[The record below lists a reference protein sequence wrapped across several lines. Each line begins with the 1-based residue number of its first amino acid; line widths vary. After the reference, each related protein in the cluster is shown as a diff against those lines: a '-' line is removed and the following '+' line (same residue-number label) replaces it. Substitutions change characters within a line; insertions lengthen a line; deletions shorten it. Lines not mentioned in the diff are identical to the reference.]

1 MKQQIKN
8 KPILDSFIPALNTL
22 IQLTSTA
29 DKTQSE
35 VISCAKTQTTS
46 GTAGG
51 AEAVGDICPPSSPTG
66 TEISIY
72 NFPS

>member
-1 MKQQIKN
+1 MLSEFLTYTN
-8 KPILDSFIPALNTL
+8 ASTT
-22 IQLTSTA
+22 TSTA

-51 AEAVGDICPPSSPTG
+51 AEAVGDICSPSSPTG

>member
-1 MKQQIKN
+1 MLSEFLTYTN
-8 KPILDSFIPALNTL
+8 ASTT
-22 IQLTSTA
+22 TSTA